1 MANTTFNGPVRSEN
15 GFQTISVSST
25 TGAVSV
31 TATLGAS
38 TSITNLEVSGNA
50 GIGNAA
56 TDTLGFYG
64 ATPATQRAAAVQAA
78 SVVSASSYISVPAN
92 LAAWAAEVNA
102 TLTGL
107 GLWKG
112 AA

>member
-1 MANTTFNGPVRSEN
+1 MSFTKPIGVAFTD
-15 GFQTISVSST
+15 QDLDD
-25 TGAVSV
+25 
-31 TATLGAS
+31 ATLGAAPS
-38 TSITNLEVSGNA
+38 A
-50 GIGNAA
+50 GGKI
-56 TDTLGFYG
+56 GFYG
-64 ATPATQRAAAVQAA
+64 ATPVTQRAAAVQAA
-78 SVVSASSYISVPAN
+78 SVVSASSYITVGSN